1 MNPIEYDIIAIDI
14 SKDTLESLS
23 DKRSFTVSNKPDALS
38 ELTDH
43 IATFKTPLAV
53 FEATGGYER
62 ILMQQ
67 LLAKGLPF
75 ARVNPARVR
84 HYAKSEGVKAK
95 TDPIDARMIR
105 NFAKEKNIRPETPPC
120 EKRRQLAA
128 LLDRRSHLSE
138 QLSREKN
145 RLQNSDPLI
154 RESIERMIAIV
165 SNELETIEED
175 IRELVQSDAK
185 MRSQCSVALSVC
197 GVGEVTAWTLL
208 AYLSEI
214 ETLNRNQ
221 IVALA
226 GIAPF
231 NDDSGKTKKK
241 RRIQEGRAKVR
252 RCLYMATKTAAVHNE
267 VIRPYVQKL
276 RDKGKPYKCA
286 IVAGMRKMLIY
297 IQSLFKKL
305 NLQLAQ

>member
-14 SKDTLESLS
+14 SKDTLEVLS
-23 DKRSFTVSNKPDALS
+23 DKKSFSVSNKPEALP
-38 ELTDH
+38 ELLGH

-62 ILMQQ
+62 VLMQE
-67 LLAKGLPF
+67 LAARDVPF

-105 NFAKEKNIRPETPPC
+105 SFAKEKNIRPETPPG
-120 EKRRQLAA
+120 KNRQLLAD

-138 QLSREKN
+138 HLSREKN
-145 RLQNSDPLI
+145 RLQNSSQVIHD
-154 RESIERMIAIV
+154 SIKRMIAIV
-165 SNELETIEED
+165 QKEIDAIERS
-175 IRELVQSDAK
+175 IRDLVQGDAK
-185 MRSQCSVALSVC
+185 MLSQQSAALSVC

-231 NDDSGKTKKK
+231 NDDSGKKSKK

-267 VIRPYVQKL
+267 VIRPYVQRL
-276 RDKGKPYKCA
+276 REKGKPYKCA
-286 IVAGMRKMLIY
+286 IVAGMRKLLIH